1 MAIKG
6 AEGNSQAITKGLA
19 PSWASASQGTLG
31 STATSQG
38 LSREVQPALK
48 VPFHSPA
55 ARIFL
60 SMYSLGLAIQQI
72 FLWGGGGFFLGGGV
86 AVGVFPHVCYELPQG
101 HLPVLLQIP
110 SQDSVLLR

>member
-1 MAIKG
+1 MAING

-19 PSWASASQGTLG
+19 PSWASASQGTMG

-38 LSREVQPALK
+38 LSSEVHPALK

-60 SMYSLGLAIQQI
+60 SMYSLGLVIQQI
-72 FLWGGGGFFLGGGV
+72 FLWGGGVFFWGGV
-86 AVGVFPHVCYELPQG
+86 LQLEFFSC
-101 HLPVLLQIP
+101 LL
-110 SQDSVLLR
+110 